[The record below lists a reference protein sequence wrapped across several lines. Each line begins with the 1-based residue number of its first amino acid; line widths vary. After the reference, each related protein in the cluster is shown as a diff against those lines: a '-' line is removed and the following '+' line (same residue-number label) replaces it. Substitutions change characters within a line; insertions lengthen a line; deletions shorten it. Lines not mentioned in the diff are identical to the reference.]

1 MIARAIEHAGL
12 FHRHL
17 FARRHQHNLVLV
29 GRPGIKSVRLVAHGD
44 PRPAGQS
51 VTVVIDHLL
60 PRSAVNHRLIA
71 FDTGSF
77 FAFISGDG
85 DSAELDAFYYL
96 VGFGAK
102 LFDLNAVKFRR
113 FEGA

>member
-1 MIARAIEHAGL
+1 MIARAVEDTG
-12 FHRHL
+12 FFQRHL
-17 FARRHQHNLVLV
+17 FARRHQNKLVLV

-60 PRSAVNHRLIA
+60 PRSTVNHRLIA
-71 FDTGSF
+71 FDTRSL

-85 DSAELDAFYYL
+85 DSAELDALYCL